1 MLGQLD
7 LGHEVGDS
15 EELQEFEEVCLFRK
29 SLLCV
34 GMSFE
39 SFVASLEEVFVL
51 EAAADL
57 KHEPGRQIL
66 HVAIVVPASQLYG
79 LIKVGFR
86 LSGAVWHCCILWSSS
101 VDLVHH

>member
-1 MLGQLD
+1 MLDQLD
-7 LGHEVGDS
+7 LGHELGDS

-79 LIKVGFR
+79 PIKVFFR
-86 LSGAVWHCCILWSSS
+86 LSGAVWHCCVLWSGR

>member
-15 EELQEFEEVCLFRK
+15 EELQESEKVCLFGK

-39 SFVASLEEVFVL
+39 SLIAPLEEVFVL

-57 KHEPGRQIL
+57 EH
-66 HVAIVVPASQLYG
+66 
-79 LIKVGFR
+79 
-86 LSGAVWHCCILWSSS
+86 
-101 VDLVHH
+101 D

>member
-1 MLGQLD
+1 
-7 LGHEVGDS
+7 
-15 EELQEFEEVCLFRK
+15 
-29 SLLCV
+29 
-34 GMSFE
+34 MSFE
-39 SFVASLEEVFVL
+39 PLIAPLETQSTL
-51 EAAADL
+51 AEAAELDD
-57 KHEPGRQIL
+57 KPGRQIL